1 MQAAQELLRV
11 ASCRSSYTQVAVMI
25 AAPYHARLVCHAKA
39 IGAVVL
45 LAYMCYR
52 SIMGPIE
59 FKDERDRRENLIK
72 ARLIDIRKAQIEY
85 KNIHKV
91 HAANFDELS
100 KFLKDEKLPFLIKE
114 GVLTDEQ
121 LEKGMTEKE
130 AVKKGLIRRDTV
142 WVTAV
147 DTLFGK
153 GYNVDDLRNVPGAN
167 VQFTMDTATLT
178 SGSGYTVKVF
188 QCGVLYDDYLGD
200 LNKQEVYNLKDK
212 ASKMGKYAGLRVGSV
227 EEINNNAG
235 NWED

>member
-1 MQAAQELLRV
+1 MKVTLKILL
-11 ASCRSSYTQVAVMI
+11 AV
-25 AAPYHARLVCHAKA
+25 
-39 IGAVVL
+39 AVVL

-59 FKDERDRRENLIK
+59 FKDEKDRRENLIK

-114 GVLTDEQ
+114 GALTDEQ

>member
-1 MQAAQELLRV
+1 MKVTLKILL
-11 ASCRSSYTQVAVMI
+11 AV
-25 AAPYHARLVCHAKA
+25 
-39 IGAVVL
+39 AVVL

-235 NWED
+235 NRED

>member
-1 MQAAQELLRV
+1 MKVTLKILL
-11 ASCRSSYTQVAVMI
+11 AV
-25 AAPYHARLVCHAKA
+25 
-39 IGAVVL
+39 AVVL

-121 LEKGMTEKE
+121 LEKGMPEKE

>member
-1 MQAAQELLRV
+1 MKVTLKILL
-11 ASCRSSYTQVAVMI
+11 AVAV
-25 AAPYHARLVCHAKA
+25 
-39 IGAVVL
+39 AV

-59 FKDERDRRENLIK
+59 FNEEKDRRENLIK
-72 ARLIDIRKAQIEY
+72 QRLIDIRKAQIEY

-100 KFLKDEKLPFLIKE
+100 KFLKEEKLPFLIKE

-121 LEKGMTEKE
+121 LQKGMTEKE
-130 AVKKGLIRRDTV
+130 AVKKGLIKRDTI

-153 GYNVDDLRNVPGAN
+153 GYNVDDLRNVPVAN
-167 VQFTMDTATLT
+167 VQFKMDTATLT

>member
-1 MQAAQELLRV
+1 MKVTLKILL
-11 ASCRSSYTQVAVMI
+11 AV
-25 AAPYHARLVCHAKA
+25 
-39 IGAVVL
+39 AVVL

-100 KFLKDEKLPFLIKE
+100 KFLNDEKLPFLIKE
-114 GVLTDEQ
+114 GALTDEQ

>member
-1 MQAAQELLRV
+1 MRTKRPCPVSLL
-11 ASCRSSYTQVAVMI
+11 AV
-25 AAPYHARLVCHAKA
+25 
-39 IGAVVL
+39 AVVL

>member
-1 MQAAQELLRV
+1 MKVTLKILL
-11 ASCRSSYTQVAVMI
+11 AV
-25 AAPYHARLVCHAKA
+25 
-39 IGAVVL
+39 AVVL

-52 SIMGPIE
+52 SVMGPIE
-59 FKDERDRRENLIK
+59 FDKTREQRENLIK

-121 LEKGMTEKE
+121 LEKGMTEQE
-130 AVKKGLIRRDTV
+130 AVKKRLIRRDTV
-142 WVTAV
+142 WVTDV
-147 DTLFGK
+147 DTLFGS
-153 GYNVDDLRNVPGAN
+153 GYNVDDMRNVPGAN
-167 VQFTMDTATLT
+167 VQFSMDTATLT

-200 LNKQEVYNLKDK
+200 LDKQLVYNLKDK
-212 ASKMGKYAGLRVGSV
+212 AEKMNKYQGLRVGSI

>member
-1 MQAAQELLRV
+1 MKVTLKILL
-11 ASCRSSYTQVAVMI
+11 AV
-25 AAPYHARLVCHAKA
+25 
-39 IGAVVL
+39 AVVL

-52 SIMGPIE
+52 SIMGPIQ

>member
-1 MQAAQELLRV
+1 MKVTLKILL
-11 ASCRSSYTQVAVMI
+11 AV
-25 AAPYHARLVCHAKA
+25 
-39 IGAVVL
+39 AVVL

-130 AVKKGLIRRDTV
+130 AVKKGLMRRDTV

>member
-1 MQAAQELLRV
+1 MKVILKILL
-11 ASCRSSYTQVAVMI
+11 AV
-25 AAPYHARLVCHAKA
+25 
-39 IGAVVL
+39 AVVL

>member
-1 MQAAQELLRV
+1 MKVTLKILL
-11 ASCRSSYTQVAVMI
+11 AV
-25 AAPYHARLVCHAKA
+25 
-39 IGAVVL
+39 AVVL

-59 FKDERDRRENLIK
+59 FKDEKDRRENLIK

-91 HAANFDELS
+91 HAANFDQLS
-100 KFLKDEKLPFLIKE
+100 TFLKDEKLPFLIKE

-130 AVKKGLIRRDTV
+130 AVKKGLIRRDTI

-188 QCGVLYDDYLGD
+188 QCGVQYDDYLGD
-200 LNKQEVYNLKDK
+200 LDKQLVYNLKDK
-212 ASKMGKYAGLRVGSV
+212 AEKMNKYPGLRVGSV

>member
-1 MQAAQELLRV
+1 MKVTLKILL
-11 ASCRSSYTQVAVMI
+11 AV
-25 AAPYHARLVCHAKA
+25 
-39 IGAVVL
+39 AVVL

-100 KFLKDEKLPFLIKE
+100 KFSNNDTLPFIIKE

>member
-1 MQAAQELLRV
+1 MKVTLKILL
-11 ASCRSSYTQVAVMI
+11 AV
-25 AAPYHARLVCHAKA
+25 
-39 IGAVVL
+39 AVVL

-167 VQFTMDTATLT
+167 VQSTMDTATLT

>member
-1 MQAAQELLRV
+1 MKVTLKILL
-11 ASCRSSYTQVAVMI
+11 AV
-25 AAPYHARLVCHAKA
+25 
-39 IGAVVL
+39 AVVL

-200 LNKQEVYNLKDK
+200 LNKQGVYNLKDK

>member
-1 MQAAQELLRV
+1 MKVTLKILL
-11 ASCRSSYTQVAVMI
+11 AVAV
-25 AAPYHARLVCHAKA
+25 L
-39 IGAVVL
+39 L

>member
-1 MQAAQELLRV
+1 MKVTLKILL
-11 ASCRSSYTQVAVMI
+11 AV
-25 AAPYHARLVCHAKA
+25 
-39 IGAVVL
+39 AVVL

-52 SIMGPIE
+52 SVMGPIE
-59 FKDERDRRENLIK
+59 FDKTREQRENLIK

-100 KFLKDEKLPFLIKE
+100 KYLKDEKLPFLIKE

-121 LEKGMTEKE
+121 LEKGMTEQE

-147 DTLFGK
+147 DTLFGS
-153 GYNVDDLRNVPGAN
+153 GYNVDDMRNVPGAN
-167 VQFTMDTATLT
+167 VQFSMDTATLT

-200 LNKQEVYNLKDK
+200 LDKQLVYNLKDK
-212 ASKMGKYAGLRVGSV
+212 AEKMNKYQGLRVGSI

>member
-1 MQAAQELLRV
+1 MKVTLKILL
-11 ASCRSSYTQVAVMI
+11 AV
-25 AAPYHARLVCHAKA
+25 
-39 IGAVVL
+39 AVVL

-52 SIMGPIE
+52 SVMGPIE
-59 FKDERDRRENLIK
+59 FDKTREQRENLIK

-91 HAANFDELS
+91 HAAKFDELS

-121 LEKGMTEKE
+121 LEKGMTEQE

-147 DTLFGK
+147 DTLFGS
-153 GYNVDDLRNVPGAN
+153 GYNVDDMRNVPGAN
-167 VQFTMDTATLT
+167 VQFSMDTATLT

-200 LNKQEVYNLKDK
+200 LDKQLVYNLKDK
-212 ASKMGKYAGLRVGSV
+212 AEKMNKYQGLRVGSI

>member
-1 MQAAQELLRV
+1 MKVTLKILL
-11 ASCRSSYTQVAVMI
+11 AV
-25 AAPYHARLVCHAKA
+25 
-39 IGAVVL
+39 AVVL

-52 SIMGPIE
+52 SVMGPIE
-59 FKDERDRRENLIK
+59 FDKTREQRENLIK

-147 DTLFGK
+147 DTLFGS
-153 GYNVDDLRNVPGAN
+153 GYNVDDMRNVPGAN
-167 VQFTMDTATLT
+167 VQFSMDTATLT

-200 LNKQEVYNLKDK
+200 LDKQLVFNLKDK
-212 ASKMGKYAGLRVGSV
+212 AEKMNKYQGLRVGSI

>member
-1 MQAAQELLRV
+1 MKVTLKILL
-11 ASCRSSYTQVAVMI
+11 AV
-25 AAPYHARLVCHAKA
+25 
-39 IGAVVL
+39 AVVL

-167 VQFTMDTATLT
+167 VQFTIDTATLT

>member
-1 MQAAQELLRV
+1 MKVTLKILL
-11 ASCRSSYTQVAVMI
+11 AV
-25 AAPYHARLVCHAKA
+25 
-39 IGAVVL
+39 AVVL

-59 FKDERDRRENLIK
+59 FKDEKDRRENLIK

-100 KFLKDEKLPFLIKE
+100 KFVKDEKLPFLIKE

-130 AVKKGLIRRDTV
+130 AVKKGLIRRDTI

-188 QCGVLYDDYLGD
+188 QCGVQYDDYLGD
-200 LNKQEVYNLKDK
+200 LDKQLVYNLKDK
-212 ASKMGKYAGLRVGSV
+212 AEKMNKYPGLRVGSV

>member
-1 MQAAQELLRV
+1 MKVTLKILL
-11 ASCRSSYTQVAVMI
+11 AV
-25 AAPYHARLVCHAKA
+25 
-39 IGAVVL
+39 AVVL

-212 ASKMGKYAGLRVGSV
+212 ASKKGKYAGLRVGSV

>member
-1 MQAAQELLRV
+1 MKVTLKILLAA
-11 ASCRSSYTQVAVMI
+11 
-25 AAPYHARLVCHAKA
+25 
-39 IGAVVL
+39 AVVL
-45 LAYMCYR
+45 LVYMCYK
-52 SIMGPIE
+52 SVTGPIE
-59 FKDERDRRENLIK
+59 YDDQKTIRDNAKDRRENLIK

-130 AVKKGLIRRDTV
+130 AVKKGLIRRDTI

-188 QCGVLYDDYLGD
+188 QCGVQYDDYLGD
-200 LNKQEVYNLKDK
+200 LDKQLVYNLKDK
-212 ASKMGKYAGLRVGSV
+212 AEKMNKYPGLRVGSV

>member
-1 MQAAQELLRV
+1 MKVTLKILL
-11 ASCRSSYTQVAVMI
+11 AV
-25 AAPYHARLVCHAKA
+25 
-39 IGAVVL
+39 AVVL

-235 NWED
+235 NWLSLIHI

>member
-1 MQAAQELLRV
+1 MKVTLKILL
-11 ASCRSSYTQVAVMI
+11 AV
-25 AAPYHARLVCHAKA
+25 
-39 IGAVVL
+39 AVVL

-85 KNIHKV
+85 KNIQKV

>member
-1 MQAAQELLRV
+1 MKVTLKILL
-11 ASCRSSYTQVAVMI
+11 AV
-25 AAPYHARLVCHAKA
+25 
-39 IGAVVL
+39 AVVL

-91 HAANFDELS
+91 YAANFDELS

>member
-1 MQAAQELLRV
+1 MKVTLKILL
-11 ASCRSSYTQVAVMI
+11 AV
-25 AAPYHARLVCHAKA
+25 
-39 IGAVVL
+39 AVVL

-130 AVKKGLIRRDTV
+130 AVKKGLIIRDTV

>member
-1 MQAAQELLRV
+1 MKVTLKILLAA
-11 ASCRSSYTQVAVMI
+11 
-25 AAPYHARLVCHAKA
+25 
-39 IGAVVL
+39 AVVL
-45 LAYMCYR
+45 LVYMCYK
-52 SIMGPIE
+52 SVTGPIE
-59 FKDERDRRENLIK
+59 YDERDRRENLIK